1 MESARGKMGRRRGE
15 GGGWRGGGV
24 EEGGGGEVE
33 GEVEEDRL
41 VLSRGR
47 EMAALAAYNVLQ
59 PILKA
64 FKVTLGGQTTA
75 VNCLYERP
83 DIS

>member
-15 GGGWRGGGV
+15 GGWRG
-24 EEGGGGEVE
+24 EGGGG
-33 GEVEEDRL
+33 GGRRREVEEDRL